1 MHLWDDKIGTLG
13 STYRSPRTADD
24 VGMTSVARIVAEGP
38 RAESASCAPRLRLLP
53 KGPRTCEVGER
64 EEMMGPDHRRTAGSQ
79 LAAPATDSPVLI
91 AGRDALKRAEVHR
104 EMSEL
109 MPAGTCFEE
118 LDAFWEVL
126 VRAPSSRMVILSG
139 ELDELPA
146 ESLLH
151 TLGHRHPDLPVVS
164 LEAEA
169 RS

>member
-1 MHLWDDKIGTLG
+1 MK
-13 STYRSPRTADD
+13 S
-24 VGMTSVARIVAEGP
+24 MTSLALSDIELL
-38 RAESASCAPRLRLLP
+38 SAPECTSAPRLRLLP
-53 KGPRTCEVGER
+53 KGGRRAEHER
-64 EEMMGPDHRRTAGSQ
+64 EQGTAVTDRPAAGYQFGPP
-79 LAAPATDSPVLI
+79 AADSPVLI
-91 AGRDALKRAEVHR
+91 AGRDPVKRAEVHR

-109 MPAGTCFEE
+109 LPAGTCFEE
-118 LDAFWEVL
+118 LDSFWEVL